1 MISIQGYF
9 KGKRMFYRS
18 SLYWEDAFEL
28 LEIKKHLEIDKIDVQ
43 VFTEASENLMMPVT
57 EVEDLRSLKDA
68 QNWINFTM
76 GELIKKGDGKNKM

>member
-9 KGKRMFYRS
+9 KGKRKFYRS

-28 LEIKKHLEIDKIDVQ
+28 LETKKHLDIDKIDVQ
-43 VFTEASENLMMPVT
+43 VFTEASEDLMMPVT
-57 EVEDLRSLKDA
+57 GVEDLKSIREA

-76 GELIKKGDGKNKM
+76 GELVKKNK

>member
-28 LEIKKHLEIDKIDVQ
+28 LEMKRHLQIDKIDVQ
-43 VFTEASENLMMPVT
+43 VFTEASENIQMPVNDI
-57 EVEDLRSLKDA
+57 EDLKSIDEA
-68 QNWINFTM
+68 QKWINHVM
-76 GELIKKGDGKNKM
+76 GKLIKNNK